1 MIAIL
6 LRNRFAFSLLSVTA
20 VFGGLFVWHLT
31 DKTSAVRKAVA
42 EYVAQ
47 AELQALRASLSE
59 IRRRQVVTDNAN
71 KSLEFEMEQAK
82 EQAKKATRE
91 LEHYVSTVE
100 DNCIVDPALRKRL
113 RNG

>member
-1 MIAIL
+1 MMALLLKSRAASSLLTVIAI
-6 LRNRFAFSLLSVTA
+6 
-20 VFGGLFVWHLT
+20 FGGLFVWHLA

-59 IRRRQVVTDNAN
+59 VSRRQAVTDFAN
-71 KSLEFEMEQAK
+71 KSLEIEMEQAK